1 MHVLVGKDRAA
12 AAVAPL
18 GAPTDKTNRVAFRRS
33 TIRLAAA
40 GDLLFMDIKQRLK
53 QVIVEDLNLEELTPE
68 QIRDDEILFGQ
79 GIGLDSLDAVELV
92 VLVKK
97 HFGVEIK
104 DMTEGRKAFT
114 SIDSLARFIAE
125 RMPA

>member
-1 MHVLVGKDRAA
+1 MAA
-12 AAVAPL
+12 DSV
-18 GAPTDKTNRVAFRRS
+18 
-33 TIRLAAA
+33 AA
-40 GDLLFMDIKQRLK
+40 GDLSFMDIKQRLK
-53 QVIVEDLNLEELTPE
+53 QVIVEDLNLEEITPE
-68 QIRDDEILFGQ
+68 QIRDDEILFGE

-104 DMTEGRKAFT
+104 DMTEGRRAFA